1 MDLIKQIYIL
11 FDNFSDENCRM
22 WNGYNPDWRPNWNEE
37 IEDELKRIQ
46 EHSPI
51 PLPDDYCEIFRAFGG
66 GGIEDKRP
74 NWAIPDISFWAWAE
88 IEDFNDCF
96 DFFEECPNAL
106 PIGDDIG
113 DRMYMLIQSKEE
125 NGIYMSGKS
134 LFWDKEY
141 RTKIASSF
149 TELFTDADVQR
160 KFRNYYCY
168 GYDKGTDG
176 R

>member
-1 MDLIKQIYIL
+1 
-11 FDNFSDENCRM
+11 
-22 WNGYNPDWRPNWNEE
+22 
-37 IEDELKRIQ
+37 
-46 EHSPI
+46 
-51 PLPDDYCEIFRAFGG
+51 
-66 GGIEDKRP
+66 
-74 NWAIPDISFWAWAE
+74 
-88 IEDFNDCF
+88 
-96 DFFEECPNAL
+96 
-106 PIGDDIG
+106 
-113 DRMYMLIQSKEE
+113 MLIQSKEE